1 MMDFA
6 IATQTML
13 VSNVLRKV
21 KNLIKIFLNYF
32 YSAVPGWYNTDDV
45 CDDLVSR
52 VDSLMNISPDQYN
65 GDDDEFPR
73 KTGDSIGSGTPAYGS
88 NPTKWISIIPN

>member
-1 MMDFA
+1 
-6 IATQTML
+6 
-13 VSNVLRKV
+13 
-21 KNLIKIFLNYF
+21 
-32 YSAVPGWYNTDDV
+32 
-45 CDDLVSR
+45 
-52 VDSLMNISPDQYN
+52 MNISPDQYN